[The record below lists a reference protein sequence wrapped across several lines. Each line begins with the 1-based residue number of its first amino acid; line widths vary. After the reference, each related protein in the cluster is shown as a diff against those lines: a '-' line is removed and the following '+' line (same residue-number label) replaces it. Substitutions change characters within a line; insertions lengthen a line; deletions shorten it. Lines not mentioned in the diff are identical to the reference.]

1 VTGVRIPMSNID
13 ISTVL
18 SEMRRVAAQAGVR
31 GAEETTNSGREFSEV
46 LGKVLSD
53 VNKAQTHAE
62 SAVDSFTLG
71 EGKFDLP
78 EVMVAQQKARIS
90 LEAVIQVR
98 NRFVAAYEE
107 IMNIPV

>member
-1 VTGVRIPMSNID
+1 MDNVD
-13 ISTVL
+13 IGAVL
-18 SEMRRVAAQAGVR
+18 AEMRRVAAQAGAQPA
-31 GAEETTNSGREFSEV
+31 AEVPAAGENFGQV

-53 VNKAQTHAE
+53 VNETQTKAR

-78 EVMVAQQKARIS
+78 EVMIAQQKARLS

-107 IMNIPV
+107 IMNMPV

>member
-1 VTGVRIPMSNID
+1 MSNVD
-13 ISTVL
+13 ISSVL

-31 GAEETTNSGREFSEV
+31 SADEPSTGGREFSEV
-46 LGKVLSD
+46 LGNVLSD
-53 VNKAQTHAE
+53 VNKAQVHAE
-62 SAVDSFTLG
+62 SAADSFTLG
-71 EGKFDLP
+71 EGKYDLP